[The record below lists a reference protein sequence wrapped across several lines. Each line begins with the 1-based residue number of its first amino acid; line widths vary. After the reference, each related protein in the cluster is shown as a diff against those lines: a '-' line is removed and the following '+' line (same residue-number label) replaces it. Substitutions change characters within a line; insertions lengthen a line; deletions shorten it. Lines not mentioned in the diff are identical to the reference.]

1 MPWPQTNAPHYHGEL
16 GLRDK
21 GRAIKGLV
29 VCYVVWLGSTMGWDF
44 GQAEDAWSGLL
55 LWSGLLSNSSTA
67 TPHRF
72 I

>member
-1 MPWPQTNAPHYHGEL
+1 MQWPKTGATHSHARL

-29 VCYVVWLGSTMGWDF
+29 VCYVVWLGLM
-44 GQAEDAWSGLL
+44 
-55 LWSGLLSNSSTA
+55 
-67 TPHRF
+67 